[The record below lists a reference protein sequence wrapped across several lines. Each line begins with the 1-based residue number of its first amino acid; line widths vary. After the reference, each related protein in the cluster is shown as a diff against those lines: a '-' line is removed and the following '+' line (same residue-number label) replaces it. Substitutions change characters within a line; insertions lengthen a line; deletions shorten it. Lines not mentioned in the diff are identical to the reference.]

1 MHETPYLK
9 GRSDLIGII
18 RKIPF
23 LQSYS
28 DAQLLEIL
36 ALSKMRKFAP
46 GDLITREGEYDSW
59 LYIILSGEVT
69 ITSRGTP
76 VAQITETG
84 ATIGEMAIVD
94 GEARS
99 ASASAVTETTSLAID
114 MSVTDRMDAAGR
126 EKFDAVYFRLLA
138 KILVNRLRKTTH
150 ELLQARENIK
160 ELTDAI
166 LLQQTGEKR

>member
-59 LYIILSGEVT
+59 LYI
-69 ITSRGTP
+69 
-76 VAQITETG
+76 
-84 ATIGEMAIVD
+84 IGEMAIVD

>member
-1 MHETPYLK
+1 MQETPYLK
-9 GRSDLIGII
+9 GRSDLIEII

-28 DAQLLEIL
+28 DAQLLDIL

-69 ITSRGTP
+69 VTSRGTP
-76 VAQITETG
+76 VAQITGTG

-99 ASASAVTETTSLAID
+99 ASANAVTETTSLAID
-114 MSVTDRMDAAGR
+114 MSVTDRMEPAER

-150 ELLQARENIK
+150 ELLLARENIK

-166 LLQQTGEKR
+166 LLQQAGEKR